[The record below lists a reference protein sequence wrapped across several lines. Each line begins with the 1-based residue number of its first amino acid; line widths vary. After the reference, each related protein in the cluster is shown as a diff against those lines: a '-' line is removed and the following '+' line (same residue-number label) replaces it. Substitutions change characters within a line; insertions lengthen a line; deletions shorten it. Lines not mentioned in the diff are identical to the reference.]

1 MAFNLA
7 GLPAELRNLVI
18 GHVAQLPAADL
29 ARASHVNKQWNAN
42 PLLLKAMLKTV
53 PVERRR
59 CAARLAAITSPVLDV
74 LPMSATAFDLAGLPQ
89 ELRNHIL
96 GYMAQVPVAD
106 VARAL
111 RVNREW
117 NAHPLL
123 LKALLKPVQGLA
135 KRASYDVMC
144 PECGVNTAEGF
155 LENLRDDFGEA
166 ICANTWEER
175 RDDGT
180 IVARSALACRNC
192 LQAQYENAIAAIDPD
207 QDLPAANEEDGSS
220 ICFILPVP
228 GKDPV
233 PVRELSVV
241 REHGLVE
248 RPEHAQHYPLQEMNT
263 GYRDEG
269 CPDPDWLLY

>member
-7 GLPAELRNLVI
+7 TLPAELRNLII

-53 PVERRR
+53 PWSDAA
-59 CAARLAAITSPVLDV
+59 AARLAAITSPVLDV
-74 LPMSATAFDLAGLPQ
+74 VPVSAMAFDLAGLPQ

-96 GYMAQVPVAD
+96 GYVAQLPVAD

-111 RVNREW
+111 RVNKQW
-117 NAHPLL
+117 SAHPLL
-123 LKALLKPVQGLA
+123 LKALLKPMQGLE

-144 PECGVNTAEGF
+144 PECDVNTAK
-155 LENLRDDFGEA
+155 NDDFPDRMRRPDYA
-166 ICANTWEER
+166 LCVNTWDER

-180 IVARSALACRNC
+180 IVARSALACRTC
-192 LQAQYENAIAAIDPD
+192 LQYQYENVVAAIDPD

-248 RPEHAQHYPLQEMNT
+248 RPEHAQHYPL
-263 GYRDEG
+263 RK
-269 CPDPDWLLY
+269 